1 MTLSSSDVSGSDMVG
16 SGGEKVKKR
25 KAALRLVREGRE
37 VRKRELQTRAVGR
50 RGQKGTYGLARG
62 CTASVSG
69 IQGTN
74 CSEHAQVGRSI
85 RRRDSGAQPL

>member
-16 SGGEKVKKR
+16 SGGEKVKNR

-50 RGQKGTYGLARG
+50 RGQKGTAWPEAAQLLCLASRAQ
-62 CTASVSG
+62 TAVSML
-69 IQGTN
+69 
-74 CSEHAQVGRSI
+74 R
-85 RRRDSGAQPL
+85 

>member
-37 VRKRELQTRAVGR
+37 VSKRELQTRGLWAGEGR
-50 RGQKGTYGLARG
+50 RVRPGPRLHSFRVRHPGHKLQ
-62 CTASVSG
+62 
-69 IQGTN
+69 
-74 CSEHAQVGRSI
+74 
-85 RRRDSGAQPL
+85 